1 MNIEIREFQPGDES
15 VFRALN
21 EAWITAS
28 FRLEDEDVVILGDP
42 QHHIVNAGGHIY
54 FAVHPQFG
62 EVMGCCALLATK
74 EGSFEVAKMA
84 VAESYR
90 GQGLGRQLLRGT
102 IAAARDLGARRL
114 TLVTHHS
121 LKNAIGLYESE
132 GFVHLRPEDAPPS
145 PYARATV
152 FMEMFL

>member
-1 MNIEIREFQPGDES
+1 MNVRIREFQPGDEIA
-15 VFRALN
+15 FRALN

-28 FRLEDEDVVILGDP
+28 FQLEDEDVVTLGDP
-42 QHHIVNAGGHIY
+42 QHHILEAGGHIY
-54 FAVHPQFG
+54 FAVGPQSNQIL
-62 EVMGCCALLATK
+62 GCCALLAM
-74 EGSFEVAKMA
+74 EDGCFEVAKMA
-84 VAESYR
+84 IAEEYR
-90 GQGLGRQLLRGT
+90 GQGLGRQLLRAT

-114 TLVTHHS
+114 YLVTHHS

-152 FMEMFL
+152 FMEKFL

>member
-1 MNIEIREFQPGDES
+1 MNITIREFQPGDEI
-15 VFRALN
+15 VFRVLN

-28 FRLEDEDVVILGDP
+28 FHLEDEDVVTLGDP
-42 QHHIVNAGGHIY
+42 QHHILDTGGHIY

-62 EVMGCCALLATK
+62 EVIGCCALLPMG
-74 EGSFEVAKMA
+74 EGCFEVAKMA

-90 GQGLGRQLLRGT
+90 GQGLGRQMLRGT
-102 IAAARDLGARRL
+102 MAAARDLGARRL
-114 TLVTHHS
+114 YLVTHHS

-132 GFVHLRPEDAPPS
+132 GFVHLRPEEAPPS

-152 FMEMFL
+152 FMEKFL

>member
-1 MNIEIREFQPGDES
+1 MNVEIREFQPGDEIA
-15 VFRALN
+15 FRALN

-28 FRLEDEDVVILGDP
+28 FRLEDEDVVTLGDP
-42 QHHIVNAGGHIY
+42 QHHILGTGGHIY
-54 FAVHPQFG
+54 FAVQPQTG
-62 EVMGCCALLATK
+62 EVLGCCALLAIQD
-74 EGSFEVAKMA
+74 GCFEVAKMSI
-84 VAESYR
+84 AEQYR
-90 GQGLGRQLLRGT
+90 GQGLGRQMLRGA

-114 TLVTHHS
+114 YLVTHHS

-152 FMEMFL
+152 FMERFL